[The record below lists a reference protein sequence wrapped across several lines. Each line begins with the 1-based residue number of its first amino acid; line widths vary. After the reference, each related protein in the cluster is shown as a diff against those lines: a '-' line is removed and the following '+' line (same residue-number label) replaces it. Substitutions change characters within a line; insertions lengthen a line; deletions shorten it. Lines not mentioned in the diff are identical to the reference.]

1 MKDFENNQFVVIT
14 KSDFMDI
21 VGEMAKSM
29 AQAAEDERKETA
41 VQEEERYLSRKEV
54 SEMLQVD
61 YSTLWRWN
69 KTGVLHN
76 HKKGERGVLYLES
89 EVRHFIA
96 GKNGHV

>member
-1 MKDFENNQFVVIT
+1 MKDFESNQFVVIT

-29 AQAAEDERKETA
+29 AQAAEEERRETTIQDED
-41 VQEEERYLSRKEV
+41 RYLSRKEV

-69 KTGVLHN
+69 KTGVLLN

-89 EVRHFIA
+89 EVRQFIA

>member
-1 MKDFENNQFVVIT
+1 MKDFESNQFVVIT

-21 VGEMAKSM
+21 VGEMAKSI
-29 AQAAEDERKETA
+29 AQAAEEHREITVQDED
-41 VQEEERYLSRKEV
+41 RYLSRKEV

-89 EVRHFIA
+89 EVRQFIA